1 MIVLGLII
9 GYSLYPAFND
19 KAPSSSSY
27 EKVTKAEKESRPPT
41 LLVENS
47 KEKVI
52 QQKNSVSHY
61 QVIPEKSSQ
70 ITRQKEE
77 SELPITSDV
86 SDDNSLE
93 YSFAK
98 EELINW
104 SITHKNKLKQVIDE
118 NMPKSISTSM
128 MSSLVNNNIML
139 NDPTVKQD
147 SIEDDTW
154 VFLMEQKIRA
164 HITQHNQ
171 SAGFDILNVSC
182 KQLICDVVGI
192 EREAYTWFEIYRGF
206 YSFPNISF
214 PKEGQRTTNITK
226 RENGISYIYAQII
239 FQRS

>member
-1 MIVLGLII
+1 MNNHIKTLTLIVLGLII
-9 GYSLYPAFND
+9 GYSLYPVLND

-27 EKVTKAEKESRPPT
+27 EKVTKAEKESRPPS

-52 QQKNSVSHY
+52 QQKNYVSHS
-61 QVIPEKSSQ
+61 QVIPEKSSH

-77 SELPITSDV
+77 SKLPLSSDV

-98 EELINW
+98 EELIDW
-104 SITHKNKLKQVIDE
+104 SVTHKNKLKQVIDE

-139 NDPTVKQD
+139 NKPTVKQD

-154 VFLMEQKIRA
+154 AFLME
-164 HITQHNQ
+164 
-171 SAGFDILNVSC
+171 
-182 KQLICDVVGI
+182 
-192 EREAYTWFEIYRGF
+192 
-206 YSFPNISF
+206 
-214 PKEGQRTTNITK
+214 
-226 RENGISYIYAQII
+226 
-239 FQRS
+239 